1 METRKFLWAPW
12 RMAYINSE
20 AEDGCIF
27 CNRLNSPSE
36 NDRENLILAR
46 RSLGFV
52 MMNKFPYNSGHLL
65 VIPNRHV
72 PDLRD
77 LRDEELLSLQKMV
90 TLCLE
95 VLGGLYRPDGFNI
108 GMNLGRSAGAG
119 IEEHL
124 HYHIVP
130 RWNGDT
136 NFISVLADVRVVPQ
150 HLLTTYD
157 QLKKAFEAKGTP

>member
-1 METRKFLWAPW
+1 
-12 RMAYINSE
+12 MAYINSE

-36 NDRENLILAR
+36 NDRENLILTR

-90 TLCLE
+90 TLCLK
-95 VLGGLYRPDGFNI
+95 VLGDLYRPDGFNI

>member
-12 RMAYINSE
+12 RMAYIN
-20 AEDGCIF
+20 AEEEGGCIF
-27 CNRLNSPSE
+27 CNRLNSQPE
-36 NDRENLILAR
+36 KDRENLILMR
-46 RSLGFV
+46 QKQGFV
-52 MMNKFPYNSGHLL
+52 MMNKCPYNSGHLL

-77 LRDEELLSLQKMV
+77 LGDEELLSLQRM
-90 TLCLE
+90 LNHCLE
-95 VLGGLYRPDGFNI
+95 VLDGLYHPDGFNI

-136 NFISVLADVRVVPQ
+136 NFMSVLADVRVVPQ
-150 HLLTTYD
+150 HLLTTYE
-157 QLKKAFEAKGTP
+157 QLKEAFTAKGFS

>member
-1 METRKFLWAPW
+1 MT
-12 RMAYINSE
+12 YINSGDE
-20 AEDGCIF
+20 EGCVF
-27 CNRLNSPSE
+27 CNRLGSPTE
-36 NDRENLILAR
+36 QDRKNLILVR
-46 RSLGFV
+46 QPLGFV

-77 LRDEELLSLQKMV
+77 LTDEELLGLQKMIK
-90 TLCLE
+90 LCLE
-95 VLGGLYRPDGFNI
+95 VLEGLYHPDGFNI
-108 GMNLGRSAGAG
+108 GMNLGRSGGAG

-136 NFISVLADVRVVPQ
+136 NFMSVLADVRVVPQ
-150 HLLTTYD
+150 HLLTTYK
-157 QLKKAFEAKGTP
+157 QLKEAFSAKGIS

>member
-12 RMAYINSE
+12 RMTYINAE
-20 AEDGCIF
+20 KEDGCVF
-27 CNRLNSPSE
+27 CNRLGSSPE
-36 NDRENLILAR
+36 KDRENLILLR
-46 RSLGFV
+46 RPLGFI

-65 VIPNRHV
+65 IIPNRHV

-77 LRDEELLSLQKMV
+77 LDDDELLGLQRLLALSLDV
-90 TLCLE
+90 LE
-95 VLGGLYRPDGFNI
+95 DLYHPDGFNI

-124 HYHIVP
+124 HYHLVP

-136 NFISVLADVRVVPQ
+136 NFMSVLADVRVVPQ
-150 HLLTTYD
+150 HLQTTYD
-157 QLKKAFEAKGTP
+157 QLKEAFSAKGIT